1 MTNFIKY
8 NGHMMPVKKVIILK
22 AEEKAKAE
30 IKSKAKAETEVK
42 TKVTKNE
49 TVIEKAK

>member
-8 NGHMMPVKKVIILK
+8 NGIMMPVKNVIKLK

-30 IKSKAKAETEVK
+30 IKTKAKAV